1 MCFLKESKNPNDST
15 ARLRGELLVRL
26 AHLQRLLF
34 LVEAPP
40 EKKEN
45 FREILLLQGQS
56 FREVFRLIH
65 GDNSGEHLS
74 PNNCCLKHVELECP
88 CLTRVEER
96 LSLSLAKLGE
106 VVARAEQE
114 KSDQLLDQVLGWK
127 AGSGYS

>member
-56 FREVFRLIH
+56 FREVFRLIN
-65 GDNSGEHLS
+65 GDNSGGHLS
-74 PNNCCLKHVELECP
+74 PKNCCLKQVELECP

-96 LSLSLAKLGE
+96 LSLALAKLGE

-114 KSDQLLDQVLGWK
+114 KSDQLVDQVLGWK
-127 AGSGYS
+127 AGSWYS